1 MAWVGLRHHEGLVGQ
16 LAELRGQ
23 TAIMKPE
30 LRDGELI
37 HGGSGVWCPASNLL
51 VGTTSG
57 GIQTP
62 GQDIS
67 LDTPVP
73 LIGQEILEPLRETV
87 KFLGWELGDRR
98 LKFFNA
104 HGLWYTY
111 PPKGTAPA
119 VRGLI
124 IDA

>member
-1 MAWVGLRHHEGLVGQ
+1 VVSCIE
-16 LAELRGQ
+16 
-23 TAIMKPE
+23 
-30 LRDGELI
+30 
-37 HGGSGVWCPASNLL
+37 LL

-67 LDTPVP
+67 LDTPVL

-87 KFLGWELGDRR
+87 KFLGWELGDRK

-104 HGLWYTY
+104 HCFWFSAA

-124 IDA
+124 IEA